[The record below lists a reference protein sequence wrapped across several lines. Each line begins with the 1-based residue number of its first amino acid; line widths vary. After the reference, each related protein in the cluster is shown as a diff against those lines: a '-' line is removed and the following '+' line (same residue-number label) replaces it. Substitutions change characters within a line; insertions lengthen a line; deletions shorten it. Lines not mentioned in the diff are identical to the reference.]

1 MKAAKIMVTGY
12 DGHERQ
18 LGLYAEAVAGRVL
31 RGVAESPAGKAG
43 TVARIAGLL
52 EVTTIQPATADGYA
66 TDDSTHRLAWRAIER
81 ARKDASQAYAIH
93 GSRRVRIAVHRGA
106 LGGRTCYSAPR
117 YTIEGREYA
126 LCADLHFELSE
137 SRTQDGMLAGYYES
151 VCDDDAQG
159 TGKQQEKKG
168 YEWGEGKSPR
178 RIPAE

>member
-1 MKAAKIMVTGY
+1 MKAAKIMVTGN

-31 RGVAESPAGKAG
+31 QRVAESPAGKAG

-151 VCDDDAQG
+151 VC
-159 TGKQQEKKG
+159 
-168 YEWGEGKSPR
+168 
-178 RIPAE
+178 AEVRNV

>member
-1 MKAAKIMVTGY
+1 MKAAKIMVTGD
-12 DGHERQ
+12 DGREWP
-18 LGLYAEAVAGRVL
+18 LGLYAEEVAGRVL

-66 TDDSTHRLAWRAIER
+66 TDDSTHRLAWRR

-126 LCADLHFELSE
+126 LCADLHFEPSE

-159 TGKQQEKKG
+159 CD
-168 YEWGEGKSPR
+168 
-178 RIPAE
+178 